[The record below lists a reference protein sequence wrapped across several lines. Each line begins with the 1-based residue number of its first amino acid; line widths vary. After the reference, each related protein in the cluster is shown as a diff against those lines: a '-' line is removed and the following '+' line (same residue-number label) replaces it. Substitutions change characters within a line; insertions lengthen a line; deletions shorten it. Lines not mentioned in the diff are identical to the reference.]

1 MLRAAHFWN
10 NLWNMHCHQHISSY
24 CWPQMLT
31 EVTRLGCRLDT
42 WHDVCPDD
50 SDSPRQ
56 TAMEELAQHVVSM
69 PVLNATRP
77 CQMPSD
83 L

>member
-1 MLRAAHFWN
+1 MLRATH
-10 NLWNMHCHQHISSY
+10 LWNMHCHQHLSSR

-31 EVTRLGCRLDT
+31 GVTRLGCRLDT

-50 SDSPRQ
+50 SDSARQ

-69 PVLNATRP
+69 PVMNAARP
-77 CQMPSD
+77 CQMPSS